1 MSGCVFHAP
10 SDTIQTLS
18 YFQAPRVFVQPG
30 DERLKADPMYMASD
44 DTIKDYCCTPEA
56 RGAITHLLL
65 DAYGPPVRTKQM
77 DLMREEYSAGS
88 DEREKF
94 FENFEVSKD
103 PTSDYIPVKEVAE
116 RVKKQKLA
124 VTARRYNRWLKA
136 SGCDVGARRTTE
148 KGNRMRVVAGLKR
161 KYNSWD

>member
-1 MSGCVFHAP
+1 MPDVAP

-30 DERLKADPMYMASD
+30 DKRLKTDPMYMAAD

-77 DLMREEYSAGS
+77 NTMRDEFSAGA

-94 FENFEVSKD
+94 FEAFEATGSADDFV
-103 PTSDYIPVKEVAE
+103 PVKEGGGAPCQEREAE
-116 RVKKQKLA
+116 CDATVRSGHTRA
-124 VTARRYNRWLKA
+124 TA
-136 SGCDVGARRTTE
+136 GQPF
-148 KGNRMRVVAGLKR
+148 
-161 KYNSWD
+161 